1 MLFIDIMKEIPGV
14 TTINFCSLHAV
25 TASGITA
32 TTSGIT
38 ELSTTAEGLS
48 NGLIIAITFGTVTFV
63 VSVISGI
70 VVPIYIARRRGTSP
84 GTQITGNMK

>member
-1 MLFIDIMKEIPGV
+1 MKEIPGV
-14 TTINFCSLHAV
+14 TTINFCSLHAA

-38 ELSTTAEGLS
+38 ELSTSGITELSTTAEGLS
-48 NGLIIAITFGTVTFV
+48 NGQIIAITFSTVTIV

-70 VVPIYIARRRGTSP
+70 VVPIYIAKKKRNKS
-84 GTQITGNMK
+84 GN